1 MGGSEDDIDAHN
13 EDLEMTVKPKRGIPH
28 RAMNAILP
36 FAGIIMAFLPLLFYS
51 GARQAKTIGNENT
64 GWNAS
69 ARRIIGNADAYGTLL
84 WLGGFGIMFQIVLY
98 AVQYSTV

>member
-51 GARQAKTIGNENT
+51 GARQAKTIGNN
-64 GWNAS
+64 S
-69 ARRIIGNADAYGTLL
+69 VRKFRRKTWSRRWRRRGT
-84 WLGGFGIMFQIVLY
+84 
-98 AVQYSTV
+98 SRR

>member
-1 MGGSEDDIDAHN
+1 MGGSEDDIDEHH

-51 GARQAKTIGNENT
+51 GARQAKTAGNENT
-64 GWNAS
+64 GWDAS
-69 ARRIIGNADAYGTLL
+69 ARRIIGNADAYGRTRRPRVH
-84 WLGGFGIMFQIVLY
+84 GV
-98 AVQYSTV
+98 